1 MKRRFY
7 FNQFYIKHEDG
18 KKIIVFIDSIS
29 EREHTIEHPAFYIK
43 KENSSFFVYAY
54 LSDRNT
60 KIINDKL
67 FYNEESA
74 YEFHDHIS
82 NQAF

>member
-1 MKRRFY
+1 MKTSYY

-18 KKIIVFIDSIS
+18 KKFIVFIDSIS
-29 EREHTIEHPAFYIK
+29 EREHTIEHPIFHIK
-43 KENSSFFVYAY
+43 KENRSFFVYTY

-60 KIINDKL
+60 KIIYDKL

-74 YEFHDHIS
+74 DEFQSHI
-82 NQAF
+82 NNLAL